1 MVLVLFFFMFLA
13 LSILAAML
21 FPETKMLSN
30 IAACLLTALTSA
42 FSGYKLRILVMLE
55 GSM

>member
-1 MVLVLFFFMFLA
+1 MFLA
-13 LSILAAML
+13 LSALAVML

-30 IAACLLTALTSA
+30 IAACLLTALTPS
-42 FSGYKLRILVMLE
+42 FSGFKLRILVMLE